1 LDTAVRTERIE
12 RPRLRVIGGVCA
24 GVAEHLDVP
33 VTVIRVA
40 AVVLSFTGGAGVLL
54 YAWLWATTPVVAD
67 PREKPLK
74 AVLTPAAAGN
84 NRGADSTV
92 TASAAVQQAGRV
104 AGSAPIPPGP
114 IPPGPIPPASIP
126 PRSIPLGDG
135 GAADGVRSAG
145 EAGQSKPRSGWES
158 TRSALVDSRARTA
171 PITEILLGLVLIV
184 AGGALVLSRLGVDVP
199 LDVIIPGIVLVAG
212 VALAWRQFADL
223 RAGASTS
230 SSAVV
235 VRTLGALVLVA
246 IGILLFFVT
255 GSQPNVWTVVT
266 AAIAVLV
273 GVGLVALPWLIRLV
287 RDLGAERSARE
298 REAQRAEIAAHLHD
312 SVLQT
317 LALIQQKAGAQSE
330 AARLARA
337 QEQDLRAWLFDG
349 TSTDDVDLAGELR
362 SIAAQLE
369 RDHAVRFEIV
379 TIGESTPAP
388 EGLLAAGREAMLNAA
403 RHAGGDVSVYLEVGS
418 ERVELIVGDR
428 GPGIEL
434 AGIPE
439 DRFGVRESILGRM
452 SRIGGTASIGAGRGG
467 AGTDVVLRLPRSVDG
482 QKQQDAGFRADAGK
496 QTVRMAS
503 ESNTISSGP
512 ESPVSES
519 PDLGSPDLGSPDLGS
534 PDLGSP
540 DLGSPARPTTTA
552 ADSMRPRSRETGAS

>member
-1 LDTAVRTERIE
+1 MRTERIE

-104 AGSAPIPPGP
+104 AGSAP

-418 ERVELIVGDR
+418 ESLELIVGDR

-434 AGIPE
+434 AGIPD

-534 PDLGSP
+534 P
-540 DLGSPARPTTTA
+540 ARPTTTA